1 MKNVKCKMQNA
12 KCIMHNAKMQKQND
26 QGGKSDSENL
36 RKSDF
41 MEWRN
46 TVYQKVTIVL
56 NEINGKL

>member
-1 MKNVKCKMQNA
+1 MQNA
-12 KCIMHNAKMQKQND
+12 KCKIHNAKCKKQND

>member
-1 MKNVKCKMQNA
+1 MQNAKCKMQNA
-12 KCIMHNAKMQKQND
+12 KCIMQKCKKQND

>member
-1 MKNVKCKMQNA
+1 MQKCK
-12 KCIMHNAKMQKQND
+12 KQND